1 MTPAV
6 SKVSGQMADDSI
18 DGFKNALVAVD
29 SLLSSNL
36 DYTPT
41 ITPVLDLEDLQT
53 GLGTL
58 NTMMARNSA
67 LSMLTGSDTRN
78 SKWALQRSLNNS
90 LNAMV
95 ASSGNTDVVDAINSL
110 KEDNAELRAAIA
122 SMKVVMNNRFVGQI
136 DTSLG
141 RQQKMVN
148 RG

>member
-1 MTPAV
+1 
-6 SKVSGQMADDSI
+6 
-18 DGFKNALVAVD
+18 
-29 SLLSSNL
+29 
-36 DYTPT
+36 
-41 ITPVLDLEDLQT
+41 
-53 GLGTL
+53 
-58 NTMMARNSA
+58 MMARNSA

-95 ASSGNTDVVDAINSL
+95 ASSGNADIVDAINSL
-110 KEDNAELRAAIA
+110 KEDNAELRASIA
-122 SMKVVMNNRFVGQI
+122 SMRVVMNNRFVGQI